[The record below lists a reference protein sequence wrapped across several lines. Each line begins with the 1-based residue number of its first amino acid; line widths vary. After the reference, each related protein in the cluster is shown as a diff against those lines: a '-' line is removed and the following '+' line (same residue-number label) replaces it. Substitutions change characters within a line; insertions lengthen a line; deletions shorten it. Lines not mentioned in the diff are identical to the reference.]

1 MNSPELSVGHQDD
14 RLLLLSRLV
23 ALVIIPFLLA
33 AAIVLYFSGEAMGQR
48 FAWDIQPP
56 PTAFLVGSGYLG
68 GAYFFSRVVI
78 ERRWHRVAAGFLPVA
93 AYTAVMLLA
102 TLVHWNRFD
111 PNHAPFLV
119 WLTLYIITPLALP
132 LIWVLNRRTDPGTAG
147 ADDLIIVAPAL
158 RRIMAVTGGLV
169 VAGAVVL
176 FLLPETFA
184 DIWPWTLSPLTARVL
199 AGWHVLLGAGA
210 LALSA
215 ERRWSAWRI
224 PLQSIG
230 LWQALYLVNML
241 RPEAKLGST
250 GLFNWYVGYAL
261 VGLLAI
267 TLLYFIMER
276 RQPQT
281 AGSAEARNDG

>member
-14 RLLLLSRLV
+14 RLLLLTRLV

-33 AAIVLYFSGEAMGQR
+33 AAIVLYFSGEAIGQR

-78 ERRWHRVAAGFLPVA
+78 ERRWHRAAAGFLPVA
-93 AYTAVMLLA
+93 AYTVVMLLA
-102 TLVHWNRFD
+102 TLVHWDRFD
-111 PNHAPFLV
+111 PGHAPFLV
-119 WLTLYIITPLALP
+119 WLILYIITPLALP
-132 LIWVLNRRTDPGTAG
+132 LIWVLNRRSDPGTAG
-147 ADDLIIVAPAL
+147 TGDLIVAPAL

-169 VAGAVVL
+169 AVAAVFF
-176 FLLPETFA
+176 FLLPVTFA
-184 DIWPWTLSPLTARVL
+184 SIWPWTLSPLTARVL

-224 PLQSIG
+224 PLQTIG

-250 GLFNWYVGYAL
+250 GLLNWYVGYAL

-267 TLLYFIMER
+267 TLLYLIMER
-276 RQPQT
+276 RHPQM
-281 AGSAEARNDG
+281 AGSPEARNDG